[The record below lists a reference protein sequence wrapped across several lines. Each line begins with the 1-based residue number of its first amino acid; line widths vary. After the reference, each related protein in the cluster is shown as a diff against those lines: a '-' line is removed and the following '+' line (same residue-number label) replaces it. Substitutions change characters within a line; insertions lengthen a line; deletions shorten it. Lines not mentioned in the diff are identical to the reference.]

1 MSSNPTVND
10 NNALMV
16 PIYDKIPLSH
26 LLEAAVQ
33 KTYHELYTMADVYV
47 YIRFSID
54 SLNLLFFSYLVCI
67 VNQTSNGTNSIFT
80 KVHFHFSPK

>member
-1 MSSNPTVND
+1 MSVDPSINN
-10 NNALMV
+10 NNALIA

-47 YIRFSID
+47 LPLHIFFI
-54 SLNLLFFSYLVCI
+54 NLFDFYLVYM
-67 VNQTSNGTNSIFT
+67 VKPFYNGRNSSFEKHLYILFY
-80 KVHFHFSPK
+80 H

>member
-1 MSSNPTVND
+1 MSEDLLMNN
-10 NNALMV
+10 NNAIIA

-47 YIRFSID
+47 LVFFPIISIRLCF
-54 SLNLLFFSYLVCI
+54 NF
-67 VNQTSNGTNSIFT
+67 
-80 KVHFHFSPK
+80 